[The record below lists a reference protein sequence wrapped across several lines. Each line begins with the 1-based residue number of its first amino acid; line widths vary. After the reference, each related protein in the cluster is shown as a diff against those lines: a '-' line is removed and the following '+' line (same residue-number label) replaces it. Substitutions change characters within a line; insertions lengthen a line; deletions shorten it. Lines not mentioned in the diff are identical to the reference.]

1 MKFNIKSTN
10 LSLTPAIRSYLE
22 EKMAT
27 VEKYIGNLDVIN
39 FDVEV
44 ELTSKHHHKGDIF
57 RTEVNLQIAKDLLRV
72 EKTEPDLYKSIDK
85 VRDHLIDMIKKHKEK
100 RIAKNRP
107 QD

>member
-1 MKFNIKSTN
+1 MKINIKSTN

-27 VEKYIGNLDVIN
+27 VEKYLGNLDIIN

-44 ELTSKHHHKGDIF
+44 ELTSKHHNKGDIF
-57 RTEVNLQIAKDLLRV
+57 RAEANVQVAKDLLRV
-72 EKTEPDLYKSIDK
+72 EKTEPDLYKAIDK

-100 RIAKNRP
+100 RIAKTRS